1 LIFLYDR
8 MSIGKMKICVYS
20 NTAKAPEF
28 APLGLLSVVER
39 GLVLGLATSFY
50 FLSSHLKM
58 YAISQQ
64 YDVMNKLGYT
74 VNGHCTAEIIML
86 K

>member
-1 LIFLYDR
+1 MIFLYDR

-39 GLVLGLATSFY
+39 GISPWAGY
-50 FLSSHLKM
+50 QFLFFVQPSENVC
-58 YAISQQ
+58 YIT
-64 YDVMNKLGYT
+64 T
-74 VNGHCTAEIIML
+74 VQCDE
-86 K
+86 